1 MFNGLS
7 IKQKMNYLI
16 SIATFAILAA
26 TIFVFFAM
34 SDLDSDYEKLHE
46 SSLQAGLLTL
56 AIEKNMN
63 YVSRTDR
70 AVMLGGDREKD
81 LERLRNTIKTIKSDF
96 EKLDALLE
104 GDSSYELSVKAKDST
119 LLFLNNA
126 YKMVSSLTPDEIENS
141 KAEIY
146 AKYRKEL
153 TPYAEESRK
162 YFKELVQLKKTQL
175 DQDSQDMQTKISF
188 YKYFVLVSGVIV
200 GIIVL
205 IAAWIIRKSITG
217 GIQNFTELITDAANG
232 NFTNKS
238 NIETNHTTELGIMGS
253 HLSELLEHVEKLI
266 SEINTTITNAS
277 KGDFSKAISSE
288 GLKGEFVLA
297 IDSVAQSLDFMKKQS
312 QKVKRDAFN
321 SKLSVKSTNVTE
333 SLSLIQT
340 NLKTNIENLK
350 AVTSS
355 TKFASDLANDSRD
368 NITSVVSE
376 LHTLH
381 QQVTAN
387 NGSIEELASQTS
399 SITTVI
405 DLITDI
411 ADQTNLLA
419 LNAAIEAARAGEH
432 GRGFAVVADEVRKLA
447 ERTHK
452 ATSEISV
459 SIKSL
464 QQGMNE
470 IQESSEAMKTT
481 VDESTEKIEQFEDTL
496 IELSSNSSKIVDQ
509 SYHMEN
515 SIFIVL
521 AKIDHILYKARAYNS
536 LMTLQK
542 ALKPTS
548 HTECNLGQW
557 YSGEGKRRFS
567 STSSYKRTE
576 SAHAVVHDKA
586 NTNLQYIDMA
596 NPEQVLIEHEDT
608 IIENFDKM
616 EVASNELFDLL
627 DHMIVEAHGEN
638 TPSTEK

>member
-1 MFNGLS
+1 MFQSLS

-16 SIATFAILAA
+16 TIAIFAILSA
-26 TIFVFFAM
+26 TAFVFFAM
-34 SDLDSDYEKLHE
+34 SDLDSDYENLHK

-56 AIEKNMN
+56 RIEKNMN

-81 LERLRNTIKTIKSDF
+81 LERLRTTIETIKEDF
-96 EKLDALLE
+96 TTLEALSANDA
-104 GDSSYELSVKAKDST
+104 SYDLSVKAKDST
-119 LLFLNNA
+119 LLFLDNA
-126 YKMVSSLTPDEIENS
+126 YKMVSSLTPEEIQNS

-146 AKYRKEL
+146 EKYRNEL
-153 TPYAEESRK
+153 TPYAEKSRK
-162 YFKELVQLKKTQL
+162 YFKELAALRQEQLTN
-175 DQDSQDMQTKISF
+175 DSAEMQNKISF
-188 YKYFVLVSGVIV
+188 YKYFVFVAGTFVGLV
-200 GIIVL
+200 VL
-205 IAAWIIRKSITG
+205 IAAIFIRRSITT
-217 GIQNFTELITDAANG
+217 GIETFTELITYSSNG
-232 NFTNKS
+232 DFSHEYHIDPNDQ
-238 NIETNHTTELGIMGS
+238 TELGIMGR
-253 HLSELLEHVEKLI
+253 HLAELLEHVQKLI
-266 SEINTTITNAS
+266 SEINGTITNAS
-277 KGDFSKAISSE
+277 KGNFSKPISSE

-297 IDSVAQSLDFMKKQS
+297 INSVAQSINFMKEQH
-312 QKVKRDAFN
+312 QKVKLDAFN

-355 TKFASDLANDSRD
+355 TKYASELANDSRN

-381 QQVTAN
+381 QQVTTN

-399 SITTVI
+399 NITTVI

-452 ATSEISV
+452 ATNEISV

-470 IQESSEAMKTT
+470 IQESSEAMKAT
-481 VDESTEKIEQFEDTL
+481 VDESTAKIEQFEDTL
-496 IELSSNSSKIVDQ
+496 VELSSNSSKIVDQ

-536 LMTLQK
+536 LMTLK
-542 ALKPTS
+542 KTLKISS
-548 HTECNLGQW
+548 HHECNLGQW
-557 YSGEGKRRFS
+557 YSTEGKRRFGY
-567 STSSYKRTE
+567 TSSYKKAE
-576 SAHAVVHDKA
+576 PVHAVVHDTA
-586 NTNLQYIDMA
+586 NANLKYLDGKDLEQIVLTNETAILS
-596 NPEQVLIEHEDT
+596 
-608 IIENFDKM
+608 NFDKM
-616 EVASNELFDLL
+616 EAASNELFNLL
-627 DHMIVEAHGEN
+627 DNMLVEAHTDTSEA
-638 TPSTEK
+638 

>member
-1 MFNGLS
+1 MFKSLS

-16 SIATFAILAA
+16 AIATFAILAA
-26 TIFVFFAM
+26 TAFVFFAM
-34 SDLDSDYEKLHE
+34 SDIDSDYEKLHK

-56 AIEKNMN
+56 KIEKNMN

-81 LERLRNTIKTIKSDF
+81 LEKLRTTIDNIKKDF
-96 EKLDALLE
+96 EALDALLE
-104 GDSSYELSVKAKDST
+104 NDSSYELSVKAKDST
-119 LLFLNNA
+119 LLFLDNA
-126 YKMVSSLTPDEIENS
+126 YKMVSSLTPEEIKNS

-146 AKYRKEL
+146 EKYRKNL
-153 TPYAEESRK
+153 TPYAEKSRK
-162 YFKELVQLKKTQL
+162 YFKELAKLR
-175 DQDSQDMQTKISF
+175 QDALNNDSRDMQTKISF
-188 YKYFVLVSGVIV
+188 YKYFVFIAGVFV
-200 GIIVL
+200 GLIVL
-205 IAAWIIRKSITG
+205 IAAAFIRKSITS
-217 GIQNFTELITDAANG
+217 GIENFTDLITYSANG
-232 NFTNKS
+232 DFSHKC
-238 NIETNHTTELGIMGS
+238 NIAADDKTELGIMGS
-253 HLSELLEHVEKLI
+253 HLAELLEHVEKLI
-266 SEINTTITNAS
+266 SEINITITNAS
-277 KGDFSKAISSE
+277 KGDFSKPISSE
-288 GLKGEFVLA
+288 GLKGEFILA
-297 IDSVAQSLDFMKKQS
+297 IDSVSQSIDFMKEQH
-312 QKVKRDAFN
+312 QKGKRDALN
-321 SKLSVKSTNVTE
+321 SKLSVKSTQVTE

-340 NLKTNIENLK
+340 NLQTNIENLK

-355 TKFASDLANDSRD
+355 TKHASNLANDSRD
-368 NITSVVSE
+368 NITAVVEE

-381 QQVTAN
+381 QQVTTN
-387 NGSIEELASQTS
+387 NGSIEELAAQTS

-470 IQESSEAMKTT
+470 IQESSEAMKVT
-481 VDESTEKIEQFEDTL
+481 VDDSTEKIEQFEDTL
-496 IELSSNSSKIVDQ
+496 VELSSNSAKIVDQ

-542 ALKPTS
+542 TLNPTS
-548 HTECNLGQW
+548 HNECNLGKW
-557 YSGEGKRRFS
+557 HNNEGKRRFS
-567 STSSYKRTE
+567 YTTSYKKSE
-576 SAHAVVHDKA
+576 SVHAIVHDKA
-586 NTNLQYIDMA
+586 NVNLHYVEMA
-596 NPEQVLIEHEDT
+596 NPEQVVLEHEQT
-608 IIENFDKM
+608 IIENFDTM
-616 EVASNELFDLL
+616 EKASHELFDLL
-627 DHMIVEAHGEN
+627 DSMIIEAHGKDVNQVEG
-638 TPSTEK
+638 